1 MINVKTSY
9 GLLNKKY
16 ILLLSV
22 LICNL
27 QLVYSQDIVSST
39 LDKNEIKNL
48 SNLCK
53 VWGFLK
59 YYHPNVAKGNFNW
72 DEQLL
77 TIILKI
83 EKATSNEAISKIYI
97 DWIDSLGEIKTC
109 RSCKDVKSKE
119 YFDKNFNLSWTQNT
133 EVFSNE
139 LSKKLKQIE
148 DNRFQGKN
156 HYVSTGK
163 ADNVEIINEPKYE
176 NFEFPDENHRLL
188 SLFRYWNV
196 VEYFYP
202 YKYKTDKNWD
212 EVLSEMIPK
221 FKNAKN
227 TTEYHLAMLETTV
240 KLDDSHATFYTDPIS
255 DFFGRKYSPAFFN
268 MVENKLVI
276 TSFFKD
282 SLAKQN
288 DLKIGD
294 VIEKAE
300 GIDVK
305 KIITANQ
312 MYIRGSNNKVKDSHS
327 GFFVTT
333 GVTDSIKLTIKRGD
347 NEIIKNFGRYEIK
360 VLRGEFPKNKEKYK
374 ILDNNIAY
382 VDMSYL
388 EMKDVDK
395 MMLDLKSTKAIIIDY
410 REYMKFTPFMI
421 ARRLIQT
428 KKEYA
433 KIIKPDLSYP
443 GRFIWEPTETIPPKK
458 NHYYAGKVVVLVNES
473 TQSASEYATMLL
485 QTGDNVTT
493 IGCQTSGAD
502 GNVSYN
508 EFLGYKSLITGLG
521 VFYPDGGETQ
531 RVGIKVDVVVH
542 PTIKGIQEGRDE
554 ILEKALE
561 FVKK

>member
-1 MINVKTSY
+1 MQQVFK
-9 GLLNKKY
+9 KKY
-16 ILLLSV
+16 ILLLV
-22 LICNL
+22 TLICNL
-27 QLVYSQDIVSST
+27 HFVNSQDIESSVF
-39 LDKNEIKNL
+39 DKNETKNL

-77 TIILKI
+77 TIIPKI
-83 EKATSNEAISKIYI
+83 EKATTNEAISKIYL

-109 RSCKDVKSKE
+109 SSCKDAKSKE

-133 EVFSNE
+133 EVFSND

-156 HYVSTGK
+156 HYVSTANAG
-163 ADNVEIINEPKYE
+163 NVEIINELQYE

-202 YKYKTDKNWD
+202 YKYKTDENWD
-212 EVLSEMIPK
+212 DVLQKMIPK
-221 FKNAKN
+221 FKNSKN
-227 TTEYHLAMLETTV
+227 KTEYHLAMLETVV
-240 KLDDSHATFYTDPIS
+240 KVNDSHATLYTDPIE
-255 DFFGRKYSPAFFN
+255 DYFGRKYSPAYFN
-268 MVENKLVI
+268 MVEDKLVI
-276 TSFFKD
+276 TGFYKD
-282 SLAKQN
+282 SLAKLN

-294 VIEKAE
+294 VIEKAG
-300 GIDVK
+300 GIDVGK
-305 KIITANQ
+305 LIAVNKIYN
-312 MYIRGSNNKVKDSHS
+312 RGSNKKVQDTHN
-327 GFFVTT
+327 GFFATA
-333 GVTDSIKLTIKRGD
+333 GATDSIKLNIKRGD
-347 NEIIKNFGRYEIK
+347 NEIVKNFGRYDIK
-360 VLRGEFPKNKEKYK
+360 NLRGPFPKNKEKYK
-374 ILDNNIAY
+374 ILDHNIGY

-395 MMLDLKSTKAIIIDY
+395 MMSDLKSTKAIIIDY
-410 REYMKFTPFMI
+410 REYMKFTPYMI

-433 KIIKPDLSYP
+433 KLIKPDLSYP
-443 GRFIWEPTETIPPKK
+443 GRFIWKPTETIPPKS
-458 NHYYAGKVVVLVNES
+458 NDYYAGKVVVLVNES
-473 TQSASEYATMLL
+473 TQSSSEYATMLL

-493 IGCQTSGAD
+493 IGTQTSGAD
-502 GNVSYN
+502 GNVSHN
-508 EFLGYKSLITGLG
+508 EFLGYKSVITGLG
-521 VFYPDGGETQ
+521 VFYPDESETQ
-531 RVGIKVDVVVH
+531 RVGIKIDVVVR

-561 FVKK
+561 FVQK